1 MSISPDNDTSSTG
14 AARFTEDASSEE
26 VLSGREE
33 SPEPSLGKHAAA
45 LPASLETNRIS
56 KRTAAATRRAVR
68 GNVAHRNKKAHRRS
82 RLFATLI
89 ALALIGFAA
98 AIFVFVVVPKI
109 TDTVNPTQEITSG
122 EEVTVVIPEGANAST
137 VADILYTNKV
147 IANKAE
153 FLAQLKKQQSDQ
165 KIKSGTY
172 LITTGMSYADII
184 RLLAEGP
191 NTNGDGLVIPEGYTV
206 SQTAEAVEKY
216 YGISKD
222 DFLAQAKA
230 SNYVEEYPFLKDAV
244 SANDSLEGYLFP
256 KTYTFESTPSADTII
271 RAMLDQYKEE
281 TSDLNFDAARIDLK
295 ARYNLDLTDEQ
306 ILTVASIVEK
316 EASNQEDRGNVASVI
331 YNRLSQGMPLQSD
344 ATLAYS
350 LGREPT
356 ADELQTLTDDK
367 YNTYAHDE
375 LTPTPICSPGLNA
388 LKAALRPNNTDYL
401 YFWITKNEHVFS
413 KTYDEHLEAINNSK
427 DKESSQ

>member
-1 MSISPDNDTSSTG
+1 MSISSDNDTSSTG
-14 AARFTEDASSEE
+14 AVRFTEDASSEE

-191 NTNGDGLVIPEGYTV
+191 RKLSRSTMASQKTIFSLRRRPLTTLKSILSSKMPFQLTIPW
-206 SQTAEAVEKY
+206 
-216 YGISKD
+216 
-222 DFLAQAKA
+222 KA
-230 SNYVEEYPFLKDAV
+230 TCSPR
-244 SANDSLEGYLFP
+244 P
-256 KTYTFESTPSADTII
+256 I
-271 RAMLDQYKEE
+271 R
-281 TSDLNFDAARIDLK
+281 LK
-295 ARYNLDLTDEQ
+295 ALPVPIQSFALCLT
-306 ILTVASIVEK
+306 SIRK
-316 EASNQEDRGNVASVI
+316 R
-331 YNRLSQGMPLQSD
+331 RL
-344 ATLAYS
+344 
-350 LGREPT
+350 
-356 ADELQTLTDDK
+356 
-367 YNTYAHDE
+367 
-375 LTPTPICSPGLNA
+375 I
-388 LKAALRPNNTDYL
+388 
-401 YFWITKNEHVFS
+401 
-413 KTYDEHLEAINNSK
+413 
-427 DKESSQ
+427 